1 MTPFMSNLTALAFRN
16 RAARGVDERQRAG
29 GTTPTVADIE
39 AGIEAGPVVAGID
52 NDGCFG
58 RGPWRSALPA
68 LERAFN
74 GLFTGLADRGFGAR
88 APRIIEPSTAPPAQT
103 SHE

>member
-1 MTPFMSNLTALAFRN
+1 MHFD
-16 RAARGVDERQRAG
+16 ARR
-29 GTTPTVADIE
+29 
-39 AGIEAGPVVAGID
+39 
-52 NDGCFG
+52 
-58 RGPWRSALPA
+58 PA

-88 APRIIEPSTAPPAQT
+88 APRIIKRSTALPARTSQQT